1 MDKNLLFGSLGNG
14 ITVFDK
20 TVQDNG
26 DLKKIANISKSG
38 EVKYYVSLYNLPWSY
53 INSIEYMAEMQKEKL
68 TKSYKGLSPL
78 IFLF

>member
-26 DLKKIANISKSG
+26 DFKKIAHISKSG

-53 INSIEYMAEMQKEKL
+53 INSIEYMAEVQKENL
-68 TKSYKGLSPL
+68 TK
-78 IFLF
+78 

>member
-1 MDKNLLFGSLGNG
+1 MDKNLLFGYLGNG

-26 DLKKIANISKSG
+26 YLKKIANISKSG
-38 EVKYYVSLYNLPWSY
+38 EVKYYAPIYDLPWSY

-68 TKSYKGLSPL
+68 TK
-78 IFLF
+78 

>member
-1 MDKNLLFGSLGNG
+1 MDKNLLFGALGNG

-26 DLKKIANISKSG
+26 DLKKIAHISKSG

-68 TKSYKGLSPL
+68 TK
-78 IFLF
+78 